1 MPSRPISS
9 TLSSRCVVAVFVL
22 VAGITGA
29 MAGPGEQPGERF
41 RIMVDDLPRPYAT
54 EAVANSSERIQRPAN
69 ATLRVPRG
77 FKANLFA
84 AGLGHARWLLAAP
97 NGDVFL
103 SQSRE
108 GVVLQLRDSD
118 GDGSAEWRRPFL
130 EGLQAPHG
138 LAIHKGYLYVADA
151 RAVWRVKY
159 VPGANAPG
167 SALEQVTETGAFGS
181 SGGHWTRN
189 IAFHPDG
196 TRFYVSIGSRGNIA
210 EEAAP
215 RATIQEFKLEGGGK
229 PRTFAAGLRNAVGIA
244 FHPETK
250 DLYTVVNERDGLG
263 DGLVPDY
270 FTRVRDGGFY
280 GWPYAYIGPNPQPG
294 YAERRPDLV
303 KTAIVPDVLFQS
315 HSAPLGLAF
324 YTGSQFP
331 AEYKG
336 DAFVALHG
344 SWNSSQPTGY
354 KVVRVRFRDGRPLG
368 EYENFVTG
376 FWASGE
382 KRARVWGRPVGLAVA
397 RDGSLLIA
405 DDAGG
410 AIWRVTYVGE

>member
-1 MPSRPISS
+1 MHQFLR
-9 TLSSRCVVAVFVL
+9 TAFAAAGFAFAGLSVLAPAVVA
-22 VAGITGA
+22 
-29 MAGPGEQPGERF
+29 GPDEQPGERF
-41 RIMVDDLPRPYAT
+41 RITVDDMPKPYAT
-54 EAVANSSERIQRPAN
+54 EAVANSSRRIERPAG

-77 FKANLFA
+77 FKANLYA
-84 AGLGHARWLLAAP
+84 SGLGHARWLLVAD

-103 SQSRE
+103 AQSRN
-108 GVVLQLRDSD
+108 GSILLLRDRD
-118 GDGSAEWRRPFL
+118 GDGSAEWRRPWL
-130 EGLQAPHG
+130 EGLSTPHG
-138 LAIHKGYLYVADA
+138 MAIHKGYFYVADL
-151 RAVWRVKY
+151 RGVWRVKY
-159 VPGANAPG
+159 VPGGNAPG
-167 SALEQVTETGAFGS
+167 GELEQVTKPGAFGDR
-181 SGGHWTRN
+181 GGHWTRN

-196 TRFYVSIGSRGNIA
+196 TKFYVSIGSRGNIA
-210 EEAAP
+210 EEPKP
-215 RATIQEFKLEGGGK
+215 RATIKEFSLDGK
-229 PRTFAAGLRNAVGIA
+229 TSRIFASGLRNAVGIE

-250 DLYTVVNERDGLG
+250 ELYTVVNERDGLG

-270 FTRVRDGGFY
+270 FTRVQDGGFY

-303 KTAIVPDVLFQS
+303 KQTIVPDVLFQS

-368 EYENFVTG
+368 EYENFAVG
-376 FWASGE
+376 FWSSGK

-397 RDGSLLIA
+397 KDGSLLIA

-410 AIWRVTYVGE
+410 TIWRVSYTGE